1 MHTFA
6 QERKVQQTTAAKS
19 AIPGRAHFGERLEVN
34 SILSIQRTIGN
45 QAVQR
50 LLRASMGDVKGA
62 SAITDSARF
71 GHDFSLTSIPSPRQL
86 QRSLGDHGL
95 RRLLQTKL
103 AVSTPRDPLEQA
115 ADRVADEVLR
125 MSEPPRPKA
134 ASGASSPVPTVQ
146 RMCAECEEEITGQ
159 PLTEG
164 GPLLQANPADDE
176 SDATA
181 KPQVGRLPAGGEPL
195 APATRALMEPRFVAD
210 FARVRLHTNAQADR
224 AAEAVGT
231 LAYTVG
237 PHIVFRA
244 GQYQPASAP
253 GHRLLAPELT
263 HVVQQRAETAKM
275 RNGLTQTVNRTGRT
289 LQRQPAA
296 AGRREARI
304 TVVFDEDSVEF
315 YHRVI
320 RAIQRSVGFRGV
332 QVSFGQPFYDPI
344 LAGHRRLALAGTKTG
359 SRVTLRASAFFDP
372 EEFHEQLTDGR
383 VEIEQEARLRESRV
397 TGVLTPRDNFVGR
410 SLTQLGLAEV
420 ADLSFTPSPAAT
432 AADLGGLRWDLYDG
446 AGTLTPSPSDDGT
459 AVFTAGAT
467 PGRIVLDLLVT
478 SGLAAGRRVAT
489 LNLRALA
496 PNDAIMEQIPGS
508 GVHHLKDHCGVGF
521 CGRIFLRPVDVS
533 FQNIQFSEGDGIAE
547 AKGFYK
553 GLNGASHCQS
563 NPCNVPW
570 SISGG
575 NSTTGCKVWMVDTV
589 ATASNP
595 PPFAWGYRLWPI
607 DWQYRVGTGSWVRFT
622 VADQLQTVDSAG
634 RATISKKGS
643 TPVSRDAADPT
654 SIVDCSRA
662 RI

>member
-1 MHTFA
+1 
-6 QERKVQQTTAAKS
+6 
-19 AIPGRAHFGERLEVN
+19 
-34 SILSIQRTIGN
+34 
-45 QAVQR
+45 
-50 LLRASMGDVKGA
+50 
-62 SAITDSARF
+62 
-71 GHDFSLTSIPSPRQL
+71 
-86 QRSLGDHGL
+86 
-95 RRLLQTKL
+95 LLQTKL
-103 AVSTPRDPLEQA
+103 AVSTPRDPMKQA
-115 ADRVADEVLR
+115 ADRVAHEVLR
-125 MSEPPRPKA
+125 LSEAPRPKA

-159 PLTEG
+159 PLTEV
-164 GPLLQANPADDE
+164 GPILQTKHAHDE
-176 SDATA
+176 SSATA
-181 KPQVGRLPAGGEPL
+181 KPQVGRLPAGSEPL
-195 APATRALMEPRFVAD
+195 APVMRALTERRF
-210 FARVRLHTNAQADR
+210 
-224 AAEAVGT
+224 
-231 LAYTVG
+231 
-237 PHIVFRA
+237 
-244 GQYQPASAP
+244 
-253 GHRLLAPELT
+253 
-263 HVVQQRAETAKM
+263 
-275 RNGLTQTVNRTGRT
+275 NRTGGT
-289 LQRQPAA
+289 LQRQPAT

-332 QVSFGQPFYDPI
+332 QVNFGQPFYDPI
-344 LAGHRRLALAGTKTG
+344 LAGHRRLALAGTKTD

-372 EEFHEQLTDGR
+372 KEFHEQLTNGR
-383 VEIEQEARLRESRV
+383 VEIEQEARLRETRV

-420 ADLSFTPSPAAT
+420 ADLSFTGSPAAT
-432 AADLGGLRWDLYDG
+432 AADLGGLRWDLHDG
-446 AGTLTPSPSDDGT
+446 TGTLTPSPRDDGT

-467 PGRIVLDLLVT
+467 PGGIVLDLLVT

-489 LNLRALA
+489 LNLRAVA
-496 PNDAIMEQIPGS
+496 PNDAVMEQIPGS

-553 GLNGASHCQS
+553 GLNGDAHCQS
-563 NPCNVPW
+563 NPCNIPW
-570 SISGG
+570 NISGG
-575 NSTTGCKVWMVDTV
+575 NSTTGSKVWMVDTV

-607 DWQYRVGTGSWVRFT
+607 DWQYRVGTGRWVRFT